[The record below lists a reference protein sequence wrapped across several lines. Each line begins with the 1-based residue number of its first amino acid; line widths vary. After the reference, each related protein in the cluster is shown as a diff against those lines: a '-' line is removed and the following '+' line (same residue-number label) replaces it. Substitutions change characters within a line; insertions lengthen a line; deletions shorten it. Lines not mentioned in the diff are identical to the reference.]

1 MNIESVTRRNS
12 AHESTVTEKYL
23 ESPSDEQ
30 FADLFHAFTPQLV
43 SFFRARGC
51 NVSVAEDLAQDV
63 MLAVHLKANQVRDR
77 ALFRSWL
84 FRVARNAMCR
94 HYGKQGRDLETVDLH
109 AVMDR
114 LPSNAS
120 RSGGTPAFEFREWLD
135 LLDARE
141 REVMTLRFIE
151 DWEYHEIAAAQSTPI
166 GTIQWRVYNAKRKL
180 AVHLKTARSTPERAA

>member
-1 MNIESVTRRNS
+1 M
-12 AHESTVTEKYL
+12 HESTVTEKYL
-23 ESPSDEQ
+23 ASPSDEQ

-51 NVSVAEDLAQDV
+51 SVCVAEDLAQDV
-63 MLAVHLKANQVRDR
+63 MLAVHLKATQVRDR

-94 HYGKQGRDLETVDLH
+94 HYGRQSRDVETVDLN
-109 AVMDR
+109 AVIDR
-114 LPSNAS
+114 LPSSAS

-141 REVMTLRFIE
+141 REVMSLRFIE
-151 DWEYHEIAAAQSTPI
+151 DWEYHEIAAAQSAPI

-180 AVHLKTARSTPERAA
+180 ALHLKAAGSTSERAA